1 MLDDNVSLF
10 PETKPRKMWV
20 INHPPGR
27 IYHNF
32 AKKQSLETITVQIC
46 MHKAH
51 TNQQYSNT
59 IITHVAYNE
68 ITYVENITRECFNL
82 NLKIACSVSH
92 FVFNIL
98 KGEKAM
104 HVRTLTAQKL
114 W

>member
-1 MLDDNVSLF
+1 ML
-10 PETKPRKMWV
+10 V
-20 INHPPGR
+20 INYPPGR

-32 AKKQSLETITVQIC
+32 AKKQSLETITVQIY
-46 MHKAH
+46 MHIQICNAAIQSSH
-51 TNQQYSNT
+51 
-59 IITHVAYNE
+59 IAYDE
-68 ITYVENITRECFNL
+68 ITYIENITRECFNL

-114 W
+114 